1 VSLPPAV
8 ALGAF
13 YEGVLRSALQQFF
26 RRAWLEI
33 QPGPSSVSDHPLTI
47 DSITDPATLRIL
59 WGGTGYTL
67 RMPGRGT
74 FTPHQIRMARA
85 IVDVIGARYRV
96 LLNPGLAAERGELF
110 RGPIEDRYVG
120 AFFDERP
127 YTEPTGENTIDR
139 IASVI
144 EMLRVAAL
152 STYENRPISTGVLLL
167 DAAHDPWHPDLS
179 GRSGPAGSQ
188 MESLASIKSFYRLA
202 DGVRTVF
209 LADVDGRLLD
219 IIDIDRWSREV
230 CPEAILDV
238 PGAQAYQAH
247 ARATLEHRG
256 VCVVLSPS
264 REIKVFAEG
273 AEVFAFHGAAWH
285 LLDLK
290 AKYEVWADAVGNP
303 LLALRLFQT
312 ALDLADAREGALFAV
327 LRDPADAVPRLI
339 APADRLDVCDRSEQR
354 GAGAVSRREI
364 LDLLEGRTA
373 IDLDPAVLFT
383 LAALDGAIVVD
394 EAGRL
399 LAAGAIL
406 RHPPSE
412 ELELGVT
419 IEGARTTAAMT
430 ASKFGPVLKVSEDGE
445 ITFYDRER
453 VWYIYGGWG

>member
-1 VSLPPAV
+1 MSLPAAL
-8 ALGAF
+8 ALGTF
-13 YEGVLRSALQQFF
+13 YEGVLQAALRQLF
-26 RRAWLEI
+26 RRATLEI
-33 QPGPSSVSDHPLTI
+33 EPSPSAPADRPLTI
-47 DSITDPATLRIL
+47 ESITDPSMLRIS
-59 WGGTGYTL
+59 WAGTGYTL

-74 FTPHQIRMARA
+74 FTPHQIRLARA
-85 IVDVIGARYRV
+85 IVSVIGARYRAI
-96 LLNPGLAAERGELF
+96 LNPELAAERGELF

-127 YTEPTGENTIDR
+127 YTMDGSESRVDR
-139 IASVI
+139 IAAII

-167 DAAHDPWHPDLS
+167 GGAHDPCRPDLS
-179 GRSGPAGSQ
+179 ARIARSSSH
-188 MESLASIKSFYRLA
+188 MESLASIRSFYRLA

-209 LADVDGRLLD
+209 LADVEGRLLD
-219 IIDIDRWSREV
+219 IIDIDRWSRQL
-230 CPEAILDV
+230 CPDAILDV

-247 ARATLEHRG
+247 ARATLEQRS

-273 AEVFAFHGAAWH
+273 AEAFAFHGAAWH

-339 APADRLDVCDRSEQR
+339 APADRLDVADRTEMPGS
-354 GAGAVSRREI
+354 GAVSRREI
-364 LDLLEGRTA
+364 LHLLEGRTA
-373 IDLDPAVLFT
+373 TDLDPSVLST
-383 LAALDGAIVVD
+383 LASLDGAIVVD
-394 EAGRL
+394 GEGRL

-412 ELELGVT
+412 ELEQGGI
-419 IEGARTTAAMT
+419 IEGARTTAAMA
-430 ASKFGPVLKVSEDGE
+430 ASRFGPVLKVSEDGE

-453 VWYIYGGWG
+453 VWDI

>member
-1 VSLPPAV
+1 MSTPSAV

-13 YEGVLRSALQQFF
+13 FDSVLQAALRQFF

-33 QPGPSSVSDHPLTI
+33 ESAPSAQRTDRPPAIEAII
-47 DSITDPATLRIL
+47 DPSTLRIS
-59 WGGTGYTL
+59 WAGSTYTL
-67 RMPGRGT
+67 RMPGRVT
-74 FTPHQIRMARA
+74 FTSHQVRMARA
-85 IVDVIGARYRV
+85 IVAVVGARYRAV
-96 LLNPGLAAERGELF
+96 FNPELVTERGELF

-127 YTEPTGENTIDR
+127 YSAEGGGNVVDR
-139 IASVI
+139 IAAVI

-152 STYENRPISTGVLLL
+152 STYENRPISTGVLMLE
-167 DAAHDPWHPDLS
+167 AAHDAWHPGVPGSS
-179 GRSGPAGSQ
+179 GSSGSP
-188 MESLASIKSFYRLA
+188 MESLGSIKSFYRLA
-202 DGVRTVF
+202 DGVRTLF
-209 LADVDGRLLD
+209 LADADGRLLD
-219 IIDIDRWSREV
+219 IIDVDRWSREL
-230 CPEAILDV
+230 CPDSVLDV
-238 PGAQAYQAH
+238 PGARAYQAH

-273 AEVFAFHGAAWH
+273 AEMFAFHGAAWH

-290 AKYEVWADAVGNP
+290 AKYEVWAEAVGNP

-327 LRDPADAVPRLI
+327 LRDPVDAVPRLI
-339 APADRLDVCDRSEQR
+339 APADRLDVCDRSESP
-354 GAGAVSRREI
+354 GSGAVSRREI
-364 LDLLEGRTA
+364 LNVLEGRTA
-373 IDLDPAVLFT
+373 IDLDPSVLFT

-394 EAGRL
+394 EAGSL

-412 ELELGVT
+412 ELELGGV

-430 ASKFGPVLKVSEDGE
+430 ASQYGPVLKVSEDGE

-453 VWYIYGGWG
+453 VWDI